1 MAHTSDDSVEAR
13 PAGVEIEAQAGR
25 GDRMDVELG
34 GSGAGRGIGAFP
46 AATDDAQSVFGRI
59 EQNMAGTAHCLRLE
73 IGVLTTG
80 CMSAFIATRPS

>member
-46 AATDDAQSVFGRI
+46 AATDDA
-59 EQNMAGTAHCLRLE
+59 
-73 IGVLTTG
+73 
-80 CMSAFIATRPS
+80 